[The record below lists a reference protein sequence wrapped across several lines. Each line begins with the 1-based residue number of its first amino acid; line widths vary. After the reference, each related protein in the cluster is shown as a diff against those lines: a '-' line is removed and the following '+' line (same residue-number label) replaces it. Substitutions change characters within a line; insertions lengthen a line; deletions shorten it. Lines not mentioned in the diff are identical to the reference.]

1 VIVEAE
7 TLTHA
12 RLLAVVND
20 LGRAAIDPDYEQM
33 IPDDFIWRRLSRDEA
48 RDLLGLLRNRSRR
61 SSARP
66 NHAAHPSEL

>member
-48 RDLLGLLRNRSRR
+48 SSGCSEIAHDGPARGRIMPLIRRN
-61 SSARP
+61 
-66 NHAAHPSEL
+66 SE